1 MVKAFGQQKQEK
13 ERFKAPNERLKE
25 AEIRIVKYNNK
36 FTILYNLVQEISNIW
51 VWIVGVILL
60 LNTHTVELGVL
71 ITFVGYVGQL
81 NGPMNFFSRLFQMW
95 SDSINFENM
104 DDIQEI

>member
-1 MVKAFGQQKQEK
+1 M
-13 ERFKAPNERLKE
+13 
-25 AEIRIVKYNNK
+25 
-36 FTILYNLVQEISNIW
+36 QEISNIW

-81 NGPMNFFSRLFQMW
+81 NGPMNFFSRVFQMW
-95 SDSINFENM
+95 SDSINAAQRMFEIM
-104 DDIQEI
+104 DAIPEIEEVEIRSRLKIQREKLHFLM